1 MCVEFEGLP
10 FPQTIF
16 HCWTDKLRLV
26 TQKTK
31 TTLEEEEAASTAVWQ
46 SWNSEQCGWRQN
58 TLLPCLKE
66 RHSHT
71 GVWHTQGRREGKCTV
86 IFSLKTPLKA
96 TLFTLFH
103 GINLH
108 SLLFCRSPRRDLLIN
123 DTLEHS
129 LHTGTSILNRLHR
142 N

>member
-66 RHSHT
+66 QWEKH
-71 GVWHTQGRREGKCTV
+71 GVWHTHTQGSGTLRGGEKESALATPALSKFEGRQGRRGGKD
-86 IFSLKTPLKA
+86 
-96 TLFTLFH
+96 H
-103 GINLH
+103 GGKD
-108 SLLFCRSPRRDLLIN
+108 R
-123 DTLEHS
+123 
-129 LHTGTSILNRLHR
+129 GV
-142 N
+142 